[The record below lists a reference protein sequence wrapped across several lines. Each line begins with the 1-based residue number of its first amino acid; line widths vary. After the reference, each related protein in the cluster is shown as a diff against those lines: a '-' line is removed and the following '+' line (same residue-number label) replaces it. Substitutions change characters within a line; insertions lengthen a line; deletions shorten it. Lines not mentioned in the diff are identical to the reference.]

1 MTNQSNN
8 PASVAAVKFKWQ
20 KPDDG
25 KTYDYFIPEGLEL
38 EPGDIVLIE
47 TKKGET
53 EVRVVALKT
62 GSDLAAKTIIRKA
75 DPAPADILPTEPA
88 SEWNF

>member
-1 MTNQSNN
+1 MTDQSNN

-20 KPDDG
+20 KADDG

-38 EPGDIVLIE
+38 VPGDVVMVE

-53 EVRVVALKT
+53 EVQVVAVKV

-75 DPAPADILPTEPA
+75 EPAPAESLPSEPA